1 MSAFIR
7 RNLPQLIVS
16 AIIVVM
22 VFFYF
27 FYFDAA
33 TSKTFSSADKVL
45 TDYAVIVVAIAA
57 IVGGVDILRYHVNQF
72 RKKERSQTVYSS
84 IMIVTELAM
93 VAFAAY
99 ALLVGVSI
107 PTQVNFQWIYTYMYA
122 PCDSAMYS
130 ILVFY
135 MASASYRTFRVR
147 NPPALLLLVVAIIV
161 ILGNTSLGE
170 IIWTGFL
177 PLKDWIMTVPNTAA
191 FRPITIGLGFG
202 IIILGM
208 RLLIGKETTWM
219 GRRE

>member
-7 RNLPQLIVS
+7 RNIPQLLVS

-72 RKKERSQTVYSS
+72 RKKDRSQTVYSS
-84 IMIVTELAM
+84 IMIVTELTM

-107 PTQVNFQWIYTYMYA
+107 PTQINFQWIYTYMYA

-170 IIWTGFL
+170 ILWTGFL

-208 RLLIGKETTWM
+208 RLLSGKETTWM

>member
-1 MSAFIR
+1 MSAVVR
-7 RNLPQLIVS
+7 RNIPQLIVS
-16 AIIVVM
+16 AIIVLM

-27 FYFDAA
+27 FYFNAS
-33 TSKTFSSADKVL
+33 TSTLLGSWDKVL

-72 RKKERSQTVYSS
+72 RKREGRQVLFSS
-84 IMIVTELAM
+84 IMIVTEITM
-93 VAFAAY
+93 VLFAFF
-99 ALLVGVSI
+99 ALFTGVPI
-107 PTQVNFQWIYTYMYA
+107 PTQANFAWLYTYMYA

-130 ILVFY
+130 ILLFY
-135 MASASYRTFRVR
+135 MASASYRTFRAR
-147 NPPALLLLVVAIIV
+147 NPPALLLLVVAFLV

-170 IIWTGFL
+170 VIWGGFL
-177 PLKDWIMTVPNTAA
+177 PIKDWIMTVPNTAA

-208 RLLIGKETTWM
+208 RLIIGKETTWM